1 MDSDTVS
8 SLHNT
13 WTLGLDLI
21 VVQAGLY
28 YEPANMPLRVVHRVQ
43 RMRVMG
49 GGWGIWGWSGGSRAV
64 VLGARI
70 DIALSNIACPLQRYY
85 SLSEWISVKYIE
97 SYMVVYMQ
105 NSIRN
110 K

>member
-1 MDSDTVS
+1 
-8 SLHNT
+8 
-13 WTLGLDLI
+13 
-21 VVQAGLY
+21 
-28 YEPANMPLRVVHRVQ
+28 
-43 RMRVMG
+43 MG